1 MRLKTTLLCPLSLC
15 ALVAFSEPKAVLG
28 QAATN
33 AEWVRVS
40 EDDLAIRIETDKLE
54 AAIAKSNPKHWMT
67 GMTLEPEVVY
77 EAWCSQR
84 PGNII
89 VMIEEI
95 YGKPIKA
102 GQSFSAAHI
111 VGYFD
116 TIEEMHAL
124 YEQHKGHTALS
135 VDESGWDLVK

>member
-1 MRLKTTLLCPLSLC
+1 MKRHVALLLLLSLWVFF
-15 ALVAFSEPKAVLG
+15 AVSEVGAVLA
-28 QAATN
+28 QSATD
-33 AEWVRVS
+33 ADWVRVS

-84 PGNII
+84 PGGTN
-89 VMIEEI
+89 VLIEEI
-95 YGKPIKA
+95 HGKPVKA
-102 GQSFSAAHI
+102 GDSFSAAHI

-116 TIEEMHAL
+116 DIKEMHEL
-124 YEQHKGHTALS
+124 YKRYKGHTALS
-135 VDESGWDLVK
+135 ADASGWRLE